1 MVEVASE
8 LQFAAL
14 RMSAVDIPTALAL
27 EVAAPR
33 VEWGGT
39 EVSTQKSAITLF
51 MHLAIVHGFT
61 GAYSFLTEIKK
72 RLLAPACLIS

>member
-14 RMSAVDIPTALAL
+14 RMSAVDTPTALAL

-33 VEWGGT
+33 VEWGGGGGG
-39 EVSTQKSAITLF
+39 EPRCQLRSL
-51 MHLAIVHGFT
+51 
-61 GAYSFLTEIKK
+61 
-72 RLLAPACLIS
+72 P